1 MAQVFDNPPVQR
13 CGLAI
18 TCPKTDMWE
27 PLRADDALC
36 ADTGG
41 ATLAQDF
48 LFFSSTGPACNKS
61 NAIVTESS
69 ETQQRL
75 QALGAQQQENQQL
88 LDMLG
93 VLPGENEK
101 EVDWMKL
108 SGFMDQ
114 QLPLATASLFDARLG
129 TPGSISTPAFN
140 ASAARPS
147 ATAVGTTPAKQQ
159 PAKAKSKSIRKPSN
173 RRNCPHGRQKY
184 LCAACGGGG
193 ICVHGV
199 QKHGCKKCGLSYC
212 KHGRVKSQCRPC
224 GGSAI
229 CVHNKRKSLCRTCGG
244 GSFCEHDRL
253 RYRCKV
259 CKRRK

>member
-1 MAQVFDNPPVQR
+1 
-13 CGLAI
+13 
-18 TCPKTDMWE
+18 MWE

-61 NAIVTESS
+61 NAIVTEPS

-75 QALGAQQQENQQL
+75 QALGDQLLQENQKL
-88 LDMLG
+88 LDMLE
-93 VLPGENEK
+93 VLSEENEK
-101 EVDWMKL
+101 EAERMKL
-108 SGFMDQ
+108 AIQDQ
-114 QLPLATASLFDARLG
+114 QLPLATASLFDACLP
-129 TPGSISTPAFN
+129 TPGSITTPAVKPGV
-140 ASAARPS
+140 ARPS

-159 PAKAKSKSIRKPSN
+159 PAKAKSKSTRKPSN

-193 ICVHGV
+193 ICAHGV
-199 QKHGCKKCGLSYC
+199 QNGCQKYGLSYC

-259 CKRRK
+259 CKRQK

>member
-1 MAQVFDNPPVQR
+1 
-13 CGLAI
+13 
-18 TCPKTDMWE
+18 MWE

-61 NAIVTESS
+61 NAIAAESS
-69 ETQQRL
+69 DTQQRL
-75 QALGAQQQENQQL
+75 QALGSQQRLQAPGAEQQETQQL
-88 LDMLG
+88 LDMLE
-93 VLPGENEK
+93 VLSEENEK
-101 EVDWMKL
+101 EAERMKL
-108 SGFMDQ
+108 AIQDQ
-114 QLPLATASLFDARLG
+114 QLPLATASLFDACLP
-129 TPGSISTPAFN
+129 TPGSITTPAVK
-140 ASAARPS
+140 AGAARPS

-159 PAKAKSKSIRKPSN
+159 PAKAKSKSIRKPGSKPN

-193 ICVHGV
+193 ICTHGV

-259 CKRRK
+259 CKRQK